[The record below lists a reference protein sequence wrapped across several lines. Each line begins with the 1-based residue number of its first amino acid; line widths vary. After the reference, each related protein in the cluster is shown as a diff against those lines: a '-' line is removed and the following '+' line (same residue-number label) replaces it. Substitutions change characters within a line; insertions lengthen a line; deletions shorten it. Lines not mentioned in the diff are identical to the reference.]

1 MICLSYANWQHIVD
15 VTVGKIRSAETVLCV
30 TSRLSLVI
38 TSFFFFFFLQ
48 TTITY
53 LDATYRETTM
63 CTCGK
68 LEWAVWIQNQVAQT
82 PKKGNYCENA
92 KWASLFLGILI
103 ITECEP
109 ENLCSTIN
117 AHRLSTP
124 KYICLKEHNFKAAR
138 VCVQKRNFSKNVN
151 KMHWAIRGYRCQKP
165 MLLVGPRSSW
175 ICCKCIR
182 ETHYI

>member
-1 MICLSYANWQHIVD
+1 MHHDLSVIRKLTAYCRCYSGKNKICWNCVMCHIVL
-15 VTVGKIRSAETVLCV
+15 VTRYHVVL
-30 TSRLSLVI
+30 
-38 TSFFFFFFLQ
+38 FFFFFFLL
-48 TTITY
+48 TTVTY

-63 CTCGK
+63 CTCEK
-68 LEWAVWIQNQVAQT
+68 LEWAVWIQNQVAQA

-124 KYICLKEHNFKAAR
+124 KYIYIKEHNFKAAQY
-138 VCVQKRNFSKNVN
+138 VCTCVCTEKELQQK
-151 KMHWAIRGYRCQKP
+151 CQ
-165 MLLVGPRSSW
+165 
-175 ICCKCIR
+175 
-182 ETHYI
+182 